1 MAKSSLAGLKIL
13 VTRPR
18 DQALPLAQMI
28 ESAGGKALLFPLLD
42 IAPVLDADALQQQV
56 SHLPLANL
64 AIFISPNAVQYGMKA
79 IAAAEISINA
89 AENAGLKIATVGQGS
104 AKALREL
111 GVANVLVPTAHYD
124 SEGLLALPQLQA
136 IAGWRVMIFRGDG
149 GRELLG
155 DTLKARGASVEYVSC
170 YLRSK
175 PQQPASCL
183 LNELPDAITVTSSEA
198 LAYLWQMLDVA
209 AQVKL
214 RDIPLFLP
222 HPRINALAQTQGWQR
237 VHLTESGDE
246 GLLTGLQDW
255 AKKQDRDRK
264 GLPRTTNETSTE
276 LLREG
281 LRIGSGIYE

>member
-1 MAKSSLAGLKIL
+1 MAKASLAGLKIL

-42 IAPVLDADALQQQV
+42 IAPVLDADALQQQI
-56 SHLPLANL
+56 SHLPQANL

-79 IAAAEISINA
+79 LAAAGISIKA
-89 AENAGLKIATVGQGS
+89 AENAGLKIATVGPGS

-111 GVANVLVPTAHYD
+111 GVDNVLVPTARFD
-124 SEGLLALPQLQA
+124 SEGLLALPELQD

-155 DTLKARGASVEYVSC
+155 DTLKAHGASVEYVSC
-170 YLRSK
+170 YRRGK

-198 LAYLWQMLDVA
+198 LAYLWQMLDVPVLA
-209 AQVKL
+209 KIC
-214 RDIPLFLP
+214 DIPLFLP
-222 HPRINALAQTQGWQR
+222 HPRIAALAKTQGWQQI
-237 VHLTESGDE
+237 HLTESGDE
-246 GLLTGLQDW
+246 GLLAGLQDW
-255 AKKQDRDRK
+255 DEKQDR
-264 GLPRTTNETSTE
+264 
-276 LLREG
+276 G
-281 LRIGSGIYE
+281 LRIGSCIYE